1 MEFERCKMIDATVI
15 FVDWAPTEHKRDI
28 HGGGSI
34 RRHYAWAALNKS
46 VSEVVPFRK
55 KDSSINWKA
64 VIMMFKKDS
73 VIWVEYGC
81 GGVAH
86 FFVLLSSVSFTRSK
100 KIILNVHDFAIQQSR
115 DFDKEMPFLKKIR
128 LRVFEWLLL
137 HRANVIIF
145 AWPRFLDYFTPKRG
159 QKILIMAP
167 GVEEDELS
175 VPSSNNIEKGKKV
188 AVYFGSMRRK
198 DAIPKVIELF
208 SELKEWELHLIGLKE
223 GEEII
228 EKENVKYL
236 GTVSH
241 DKLSDILSN
250 ADVVLIPLPK
260 NVYLDK
266 SIPIK
271 LGYALKLCKPI
282 IVTKLKG
289 ISEYVSMVAL
299 EENVIYIEEWNL
311 DTLKD
316 ALQKA
321 QSLNINAEKTIE
333 RLRTMAWEPRFKRAV
348 RIALEMCPDRLE
360 DAEIG
365 SLQEI

>member
-1 MEFERCKMIDATVI
+1 MIGATVI

-28 HGGGSI
+28 HSGGSI
-34 RRHYAWAALNKS
+34 RRHYAWTALNKS

-55 KDSSINWKA
+55 KDGSINWKA
-64 VIMMFKKDS
+64 VIMMFEKDS

-86 FFVLLSSVSFTRSK
+86 FFVLLSSASFTRFK
-100 KIILNVHDFAIQQSR
+100 KIILNIHDFAIQQRR

-128 LRVFEWLLL
+128 IRVFEWLLL

-159 QKILIMAP
+159 QKILIMVP
-167 GVEEDELS
+167 GVDEDELS

-188 AVYFGSMRRK
+188 ALYFGSMRRK
-198 DAIPKVIELF
+198 DAIPKIIELF

-236 GTVSH
+236 GAVNH

-250 ADVVLIPLPK
+250 ADVALIPLPK
-260 NVYLDK
+260 NAYLDK

-271 LGYALKLCKPI
+271 LGYVLKSCKPVI
-282 IVTKLKG
+282 ATRLKG
-289 ISEYVSMVAL
+289 ISEYVSMVGL
-299 EENVIYIEEWNL
+299 EENVIYVEEWNL
-311 DTLKD
+311 DSLKE

-321 QSLNINAEKTIE
+321 QNLNIDAAKTIE
-333 RLRTMAWEPRFKRAV
+333 KLRSLAWEPRFEKTIE
-348 RIALEMCPDRLE
+348 IALDSSKKTYKRVEWL
-360 DAEIG
+360 
-365 SLQEI
+365 